1 MHSAVLAVAVG
12 ILVIVAYED
21 VRARRI
27 PNALSLATAAL
38 GLARVAFAA
47 DVIDAGYTL
56 AAAITIFSIT
66 FTLFQRGAIGGGDA
80 KILPATALLI
90 GYRELLGFLFLMSLC
105 GGVLALAT
113 LAAEKLDLS
122 CRRFRRGAIRIVKWP
137 ERPRS
142 SGIKGVGSALWGRCR
157 HCWRDYADSSKV
169 NSRARENDTY
179 SVVFCLA
186 VRRCDSRL
194 SCAAAAH

>member
-21 VRARRI
+21 VRTRRI

-47 DVIDAGYTL
+47 EVIDAGYTL
-56 AAAITIFSIT
+56 AAAIIIFSIT

-90 GYRELLGFLFLMSLC
+90 GYRELLGFLFLLSLC

-113 LAAEKLDLS
+113 LAAEWLDLS
-122 CRRFRRGAIRIVKWP
+122 VKRFRREPYVSSTGQSDRGRGASK
-137 ERPRS
+137 RS
-142 SGIKGVGSALWGRCR
+142 TVPYGVAVATAGVITLIA
-157 HCWRDYADSSKV
+157 
-169 NSRARENDTY
+169 AR
-179 SVVFCLA
+179 
-186 VRRCDSRL
+186 
-194 SCAAAAH
+194 